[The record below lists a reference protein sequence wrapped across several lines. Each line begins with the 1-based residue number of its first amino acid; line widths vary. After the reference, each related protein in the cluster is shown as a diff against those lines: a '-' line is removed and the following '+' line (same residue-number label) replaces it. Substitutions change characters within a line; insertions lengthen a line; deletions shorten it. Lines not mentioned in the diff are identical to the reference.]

1 MRRST
6 LVALAAGMMLGWPIP
21 HVAQGQAGIAA
32 QRTQYHHYNPM
43 GQSLNW
49 LFNPQIE
56 RELEIVPEQKEK
68 LTSIR
73 SEMSTK
79 MREMYKS
86 FGDLDPSERQQKYYE
101 AYKVLGEETEEK
113 VREVLLAHQLDRLRQ
128 IMLQMKLRSAGYGS
142 ASALSGED
150 VSEALGLTEEQ
161 KEQLRKKEEEVRAD
175 MQEKTQEFYNKLREE
190 SRDKLLGVLT
200 EAQRKK
206 LRDLMGDEYEWQ
218 PTQLRSSATGNVQ
231 IREIRKG
238 N

>member
-1 MRRST
+1 M
-6 LVALAAGMMLGWPIP
+6 
-21 HVAQGQAGIAA
+21 
-32 QRTQYHHYNPM
+32 
-43 GQSLNW
+43 
-49 LFNPQIE
+49 
-56 RELEIVPEQKEK
+56 
-68 LTSIR
+68 
-73 SEMSTK
+73 
-79 MREMYKS
+79 
-86 FGDLDPSERQQKYYE
+86 
-101 AYKVLGEETEEK
+101 
-113 VREVLLAHQLDRLRQ
+113 LLAHQLDRLRQ